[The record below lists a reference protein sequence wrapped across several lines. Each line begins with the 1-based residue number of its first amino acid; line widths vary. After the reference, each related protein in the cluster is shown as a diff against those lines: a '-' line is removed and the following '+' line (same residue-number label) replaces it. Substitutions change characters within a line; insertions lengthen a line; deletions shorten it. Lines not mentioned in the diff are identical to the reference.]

1 MKHTRDEYER
11 FLCTELETQQQDFEQ
26 IVNTKA
32 ITLKERGAVFVG
44 LFQGCGKN
52 GLPIFKVRNAEIMP
66 RKNSFWTAVDLR
78 SENGDMSKFKSWG
91 NLSWKDLRTQ
101 YQSDFCD
108 CICVWISKSENPDYC
123 LVGIKDLTIDFMK
136 NIEPNTIIA
145 FGPKDPPLQYLLNLI
160 DIVRDSSCVET
171 KRILD
176 YDETTNQWNPQKI
189 EAKAD
194 FTSLLTNDMQDNN
207 CIVVQGPP
215 GTGKTY
221 RMAQLAAKLLAN
233 NKSVLV
239 TALTNQALMELA
251 KKDDV
256 KPFLEKGNV
265 SKTSLTVD
273 ESRELTKLLPIKDN
287 LCNASHGNLSLATF
301 YLSSGWAKEATEKP
315 FDYVIMDEASQAL
328 LPMIAAAMKLG
339 EKVIF
344 IGDQNQLA
352 PIVLTNEDIINR
364 FQWTSIV
371 KGFETICQNFT
382 FKSYMLS
389 DTFRLT
395 KRGAESTGVFYNN
408 ELRSVSELQDVPSQL
423 PQLNPKGGPV
433 FIGLDLKIGDKAP
446 TNAFDVIFENVCK
459 IHTENPKAEIA
470 VLSKFRESVR
480 QLQKHFVINWKATK
494 ELPDN
499 IRIETVDRVQG
510 LTVDYCLFFIPNAS
524 LRYSLES
531 ELFNVATS
539 RAKFNTIIV
548 ADNSVL
554 KENMSEEVRKYL
566 LKAQE
571 DKFAT
576 FEPHTITSG
585 DIAVKITGK
594 IALSQFECKR
604 KEIVEGKENIYI
616 IDTNVF
622 VNCPDIISR
631 IGNKYK
637 IVIPAKVLEELDKLK
652 LKAEIDKK
660 NLNAAA
666 KNINT
671 AFVKHYSLMEDANL
685 SLLPSGFDKKNPDCM
700 ILSVALKYKNEN
712 PILLTSDNMLQSRAS
727 GLGIT
732 TISLSDF
739 LRERRN

>member
-1 MKHTRDEYER
+1 MKYTRKDYEN
-11 FLCTELETQQQDFEQ
+11 FLNTELETQVKEYEQ
-26 IVNTKA
+26 VVCTKA
-32 ITLKERGAVFVG
+32 LVLKERGEVFVG
-44 LFQGCGKN
+44 RFIKLQPSGMA
-52 GLPIFKVRNAEIMP
+52 IFKVRNSDNMP
-66 RKNSFWTAVDLR
+66 RKNSFWTASFLIGEMGSFKNWGNNSWADLR
-78 SENGDMSKFKSWG
+78 QNYQRTYSDALCAWIQKSEEN
-91 NLSWKDLRTQ
+91 
-101 YQSDFCD
+101 DFC
-108 CICVWISKSENPDYC
+108 II
-123 LVGIKDLTIDFMK
+123 GIKGITMEFSQILEAEK
-136 NIEPNTIIA
+136 PIIA

-160 DIVRDSSCVET
+160 DLVRDSSCAET
-171 KRILD
+171 QKILD
-176 YDETTNQWNPQKI
+176 YEETSNQWKPLKI

-194 FTSLLTNDMQDNN
+194 FNSLLLNDMRDND

-221 RMAQLAAKLLAN
+221 RMAQLSASLLEN

-256 KPFLEKGNV
+256 KPFLEKGKV

-273 ESRELTKLLPIKDN
+273 ESKELPKLQSIKDN
-287 LCNASHGNLSLATF
+287 LCNASQGNLSLATF
-301 YLSSGWAKEATEKP
+301 YLSSGWAKEASNKP

-339 EKVIF
+339 EIVIL

-352 PIVLTNEDIINR
+352 PIVITNEDIINR

-371 KGFETICQNFT
+371 KGFETICNNFN

-395 KRGAESTGVFYNN
+395 KRGAESTGIFYNN
-408 ELRSVSELQDVPSQL
+408 ELRSVADTQVIPSKL
-423 PQLNPKGGPV
+423 LDLNPQGGPV
-433 FIGLDLKIGDKAP
+433 FVKCDMKIGDKAP
-446 TNAFDVIFENVCK
+446 ANAFDAIFNFVCK
-459 IHTENPKAEIA
+459 IISETPKAEIA
-470 VLSKFRESVR
+470 ILSKFRESVR
-480 QLQKHFVINWKATK
+480 QLQKHFVIKWTATK

-510 LTVDYCLFFIPNAS
+510 LTVDYCFFFIPNAS
-524 LRYSLES
+524 LRYSLEK

-548 ADNSVL
+548 ADNSIL
-554 KENMSEEVRKYL
+554 KENMTEEVRKYL

-576 FEPHTITSG
+576 FEPQKITAG
-585 DIAVKITGK
+585 NIGVTVTGK
-594 IALSQFECKR
+594 IDLSQFERKR

-616 IDTNVF
+616 LDTNVF

-631 IGNKYK
+631 IGNKYR

-652 LKAEIDKK
+652 LKDDVDKK
-660 NLNAAA
+660 KLNEAA
-666 KNINT
+666 KNINM
-671 AFVKHYSLMEDANL
+671 AFIKHFSQMEEANL
-685 SLLPSGFDKKNPDCM
+685 SLLPKGFDRHNPDCM

-732 TISLSDF
+732 TISLKEF
-739 LRERRN
+739 LKR

>member
-1 MKHTRDEYER
+1 MRYTRDEYER
-11 FLCTELETQQQDFEQ
+11 FLSTELETQQRDFEQ
-26 IVNTKA
+26 IENTKA

-44 LFQGCGKN
+44 LFQGYGEN
-52 GLPIFKVRNAEIMP
+52 GIPIFKVRNDENMP

-78 SENGDMSKFKSWG
+78 SENGNMSKFKSWG
-91 NLSWKDLRTQ
+91 NLSWKNLRTQ

-108 CICVWISKSENPDYC
+108 CICVWISKSDNPDYC
-123 LVGIKDLTIDFMK
+123 LVGIKDLTIEFVK

-160 DIVRDSSCVET
+160 DLVRDSSCAET
-171 KRILD
+171 QKILD
-176 YDETTNQWNPQKI
+176 YEETSNQWNPLKI

-194 FTSLLTNDMQDNN
+194 FTSFLLNDMKDNN
-207 CIVVQGPP
+207 CIIVQGPP

-221 RMAQLAAKLLAN
+221 RMAQLAAKLLAD

-251 KKDDV
+251 KKEDIL
-256 KPFLEKGNV
+256 PFLEKGKV

-273 ESRELTKLLPIKDN
+273 ERKELPKLQSIKDN
-287 LCNASHGNLSLATF
+287 LCNASQGNLSLATF
-301 YLSSGWAKEATEKP
+301 YLSSGWAKELTDKP

-328 LPMIAAAMKLG
+328 LPMFAVTMKLG
-339 EKVIF
+339 KKIVL

-352 PIVLTNEDIINR
+352 PIVITNEDIINR
-364 FQWTSIV
+364 FQWSSIV
-371 KGFETICQNFT
+371 KGFETICNNFS

-395 KRGAESTGVFYNN
+395 NRGAESTGIFYNN
-408 ELRSVSELQDVPSQL
+408 ELRSVSETQVIPSTL
-423 PQLNPKGGPV
+423 SELNQKGGPV
-433 FIGLDLKIGDKAP
+433 FVGLDMKVGDKAP
-446 TNAFDVIFENVCK
+446 KNAFDSMFDCVSK
-459 IHTENPKAEIA
+459 IIKETPKAEIA
-470 VLSKFRESVR
+470 ILSKFRESVR
-480 QLQKHFVINWKATK
+480 QMQKHFVIRWTATK
-494 ELPDN
+494 ELPEN
-499 IRIETVDRVQG
+499 IFIETVDRVQG

-524 LRYSLES
+524 IRYSLENK
-531 ELFNVATS
+531 LFNVATS
-539 RAKFNTIIV
+539 RAKYNTIIV

-566 LKAQE
+566 LKSQE

-576 FEPHTITSG
+576 FEPQIITTGNIGLTIR
-585 DIAVKITGK
+585 GK
-594 IALSQFECKR
+594 IDLSQFERKR
-604 KEIVEGKENIYI
+604 KELVEGKDNIYI

-652 LKAEIDKK
+652 LKADIDKK
-660 NLNAAA
+660 KLNEAA

-671 AFVKHYSLMEDANL
+671 AFVKNYSKMEEANL
-685 SLLPSGFDKKNPDCM
+685 SLLPKGFDRHNPDCM
-700 ILSVALKYKNEN
+700 ILSVALKYRNDN
-712 PILLTSDNMLQSRAS
+712 PILLTSDSILQSRAS

-732 TISLSDF
+732 TISLKDF
-739 LRERRN
+739 LKK